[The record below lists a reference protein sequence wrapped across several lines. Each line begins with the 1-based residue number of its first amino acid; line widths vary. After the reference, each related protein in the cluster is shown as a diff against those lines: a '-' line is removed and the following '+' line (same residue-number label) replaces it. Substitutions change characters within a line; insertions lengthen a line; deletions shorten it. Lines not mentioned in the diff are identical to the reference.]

1 MVKHTILRGPH
12 DDICCAVKQIYSDV
26 STQKVLNEDAHNLVI
41 YANTSCNIKVYYL
54 DQSEINFFDV
64 SDSVYIPG
72 ILEIYHVVRKGENS
86 FDNSFIQF
94 IHIKTQIKKY

>member
-26 STQKVLNEDAHNLVI
+26 STQKVLNEDAHNL
-41 YANTSCNIKVYYL
+41 

-64 SDSVYIPG
+64 GDSVYILG

-86 FDNSFIQF
+86 FEFYKNSN
-94 IHIKTQIKKY
+94 

>member
-26 STQKVLNEDAHNLVI
+26 STQKVLNEDAHNL
-41 YANTSCNIKVYYL
+41 

-64 SDSVYIPG
+64 GDSVYILG
-72 ILEIYHVVRKGENS
+72 ILEIYHMVRKGENS
-86 FDNSFIQF
+86 FEFYKNSN
-94 IHIKTQIKKY
+94 

>member
-12 DDICCAVKQIYSDV
+12 DICCAVKQIYSDV

-41 YANTSCNIKVYYL
+41 YANTSCNIKFYYL
-54 DQSEINFFDV
+54 NQSEINFFDV
-64 SDSVYIPG
+64 SDSVYILG

-86 FDNSFIQF
+86 FEFYKNSNYKILKRTLQ
-94 IHIKTQIKKY
+94 

>member
-12 DDICCAVKQIYSDV
+12 DICCAVKQIYSDV

-54 DQSEINFFDV
+54 DQS
-64 SDSVYIPG
+64 
-72 ILEIYHVVRKGENS
+72 
-86 FDNSFIQF
+86 
-94 IHIKTQIKKY
+94 

>member
-1 MVKHTILRGPH
+1 MKHTILRGPH

-41 YANTSCNIKVYYL
+41 YANYYL

-86 FDNSFIQF
+86 FEFYKNSD
-94 IHIKTQIKKY
+94 

>member
-64 SDSVYIPG
+64 SDSVYIPE
-72 ILEIYHVVRKGENS
+72 ILEIYHVVRKGGNS
-86 FDNSFIQF
+86 FEFYKNSN
-94 IHIKTQIKKY
+94 